1 MKKVKVYTG
10 GEDSETT
17 TSFRFNQPEG
27 CNKTYNC
34 YKNIEDNFSIQ
45 NIISLTVYG
54 FNSDEE
60 RLSEFES
67 FKSSLP
73 KAYQKYVKLR
83 MNTNWLNEVGFADY
97 SKSEPAIEISVT
109 SRHKYNENQIKK
121 VKRLYDETINFF
133 NLK

>member
-1 MKKVKVYTG
+1 
-10 GEDSETT
+10 
-17 TSFRFNQPEG
+17 
-27 CNKTYNC
+27 
-34 YKNIEDNFSIQ
+34 
-45 NIISLTVYG
+45 
-54 FNSDEE
+54 
-60 RLSEFES
+60 
-67 FKSSLP
+67 
-73 KAYQKYVKLR
+73 